1 MRVSRGLRFRI
12 LTPARS
18 NDFVVLYV
26 SDEMLPSNR
35 KVLGAGEEDV
45 LEVVELL
52 LPAGVS
58 VLGLLEAAGFAWI
71 DLVAELEVVEAV
83 SPEGL

>member
-1 MRVSRGLRFRI
+1 LRI

-18 NDFVVLYV
+18 KDFVVLYV

-35 KVLGAGEEDV
+35 KVLGVEEEEEVEDD
-45 LEVVELL
+45 LEV
-52 LPAGVS
+52 VS
-58 VLGLLEAAGFAWI
+58 VLGLLDAAGFAWI